1 MPARKSDTLDIAER
15 LHSAAIRLLRR
26 VRVADSETG
35 LSAPKLS
42 ALSVLAFGGAMRLTD
57 LAAAEQVRAPTMS
70 KLVGELET
78 EGLAAKRADAA
89 DKRSVKIEVTAKGR
103 ALMEEGRKRR
113 LVLLRKRLGRFTA
126 AELQVLDKAADLM
139 ARVAAPDQE

>member
-1 MPARKSDTLDIAER
+1 
-15 LHSAAIRLLRR
+15 LRH
-26 VRVADSETG
+26 VRVADAAIG

-70 KLVGELET
+70 KLAAELEAD
-78 EGLAAKRADAA
+78 GLAAKRADAT
-89 DKRSVKIEVTAKGR
+89 DKRSIKIEITAKGR
-103 ALMEEGRKRR
+103 ALMEDGRKRR
-113 LVLLRKRLGRFTA
+113 LALLRKRLGRFTG

-139 ARVAAPDQE
+139 ARVAAPEDE